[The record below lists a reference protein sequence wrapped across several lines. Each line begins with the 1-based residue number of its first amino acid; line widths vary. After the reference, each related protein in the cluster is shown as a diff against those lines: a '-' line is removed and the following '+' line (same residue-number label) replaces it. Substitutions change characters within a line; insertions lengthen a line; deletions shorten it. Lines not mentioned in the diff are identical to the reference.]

1 VVQAGNT
8 RTAIEFF
15 SGIGGFAAVAAG
27 VGIEIVQAFDQDQSA
42 NLVYSANFL
51 KTPDSTNLDSIKS
64 SRLSKADLWWLSP
77 PCTPYTSRGAKQD
90 LADTRSVSLVNVLDM
105 MVECKPSTVVIEN
118 VLGFLQSD
126 AHRLVERTL
135 NKHDYVLHTL
145 LLCSSDFGI
154 PMRRPRV
161 FLCAF
166 KIPTAEKDVKDKS
179 TLSKDIA
186 RYYAEQVKPELKQN
200 GQKASVSDFVR
211 EANNTA
217 LEVKWSEVER
227 YKWCMDIVGL
237 NESGRNVICFTSG
250 YGKAF
255 RSSGSFL
262 QIGEESVRRFSPKE
276 ILSLLGFDDGF
287 VLPESI
293 SLQKQ
298 WKLVGNSLDL
308 RCVRHVLGFV
318 DAIKQRI

>member
-1 VVQAGNT
+1 MPVGNT

-15 SGIGGFAAVAAG
+15 SGIGGFAAVAAES
-27 VGIEIVQAFDQDQSA
+27 GIEIVQAFDQDESA
-42 NLVYSANFL
+42 NLVYAANFS

-64 SRLSKADLWWLSP
+64 DRLTEADLWWLSP
-77 PCTPYTSRGAKQD
+77 PCTPYTSRGIQQG
-90 LADTRSVSLVNVLDM
+90 LADRRSVSLVNVLDM
-105 MVECKPSTVVIEN
+105 MVECQPSTIVLEN

-135 NKHDYVLHTL
+135 NKHDYLMHTL
-145 LLCSSDFGI
+145 VLCSSDFGI

-166 KIPTAEKDVKDKS
+166 KLPAPQKDTKDKT
-179 TLSKDIA
+179 TLSKEIA

-200 GQKASVSDFVR
+200 GQKASLSDFIR
-211 EANNTA
+211 EANNA
-217 LEVKWSEVER
+217 EFEVKWSEVER

-237 NESGRNVICFTSG
+237 NESDRNVICFTSG
-250 YGKAF
+250 YGKSF

-262 QIGEESVRRFSPKE
+262 QISEQSVRRFSPRE
-276 ILSLLGFDDGF
+276 ILSLLGFSEDF
-287 VLPESI
+287 TLPQSVG
-293 SLQKQ
+293 LQKQ

-308 RCVRHVLGFV
+308 RCVKHVLAFV
-318 DAIKQRI
+318 DAIDLRI